1 MKNLLFMCIN
11 MNIGGTEK
19 ALLTMLNE
27 IDSSNYDVTLLMLE
41 EFGGFL
47 SEIPSFV
54 KVKYFNKY
62 DDIKPFIREPP
73 QLLAKKLIKNKKY
86 IKGFNTLFSYSISKV
101 SKDISHYYRYI
112 LKDYKKI
119 DEEYDLAVA
128 YAGPMDFIT
137 YFVLNKIKAKKKIQW
152 IHFDVTKTGFNKE
165 FARKNYKKFDKVF
178 VVSEEG
184 KNKLLDLIPSLQEK
198 VDIFFNIIASNLI
211 KDMSK
216 KEKSFDDKF
225 DGLRILTVGRL
236 SNEKGQDLTIPVLKR
251 LRGEGYNVRWY
262 CVGDGPDIDNY
273 IKQIKKLNIE
283 NDYILLGSKLNP
295 YPYMKDCDI
304 YMQPSRH
311 EGYCITLA
319 EARCFNNPIITTNFT
334 GANEQIK
341 HEETGL
347 ICGISEEEIYI
358 ALKKLLDDEELFD
371 KIKNNLDKEIVDST
385 NEISKLDKLFIL
397 NEYKKHI

>member
-1 MKNLLFMCIN
+1 MCIN
-11 MNIGGTEK
+11 MNVGGTEK

-27 IDSSNYDVTLLMLE
+27 IDSSKYDVTLFMLE
-41 EFGGFL
+41 EYGGFL

-62 DDIKPFIREPP
+62 GDIKPFIKEPP
-73 QLLAKKLIKNKKY
+73 QLLAKKLIKDKKY
-86 IKGFNTLFSYSISKV
+86 LNGFNTLFSYGISKI
-101 SKDISHYYRYI
+101 SKDITYYYRYI
-112 LKDYKKI
+112 LRNYRELN
-119 DEEYDLAVA
+119 EEYDLAVA

-137 YFVLNKIKAKKKIQW
+137 YFVLNKIKAKKKVQW
-152 IHFDVTKTGFNKE
+152 IHFDVTKTGFNKD
-165 FARKNYKKFDKVF
+165 FARRNYKKFDKVF

-184 KNKLLDLIPSLQEK
+184 KNKLLDLIPSLQGK

-211 KDMSK
+211 KNMIES
-216 KEKSFDDKF
+216 EGSFNDKF

-251 LRGEGYNVRWY
+251 LLDEGYNVRWY
-262 CVGDGPDIDNY
+262 CVGDGPSRDNY

-311 EGYCITLA
+311 EGYCITLG
-319 EARCFNNPIITTNFT
+319 EARCFNNPIVTTNFT

-341 HEETGL
+341 HEVTGL
-347 ICGISEEEIYI
+347 VCDICEEGIYV
-358 ALKKLLDDEELFD
+358 AMKRLLDDKDLFNN
-371 KIKNNLDKEIVDST
+371 IKSNLDKDVVDST
-385 NEISKLDKLFIL
+385 NEISKLDKVL
-397 NEYKKHI
+397 NS